1 MKNFRRIDLNHFPN
15 LGIDFKIATMSYLVS
30 LSIFPTDKGESVSP
44 YVSKVI
50 KLIKESGL
58 PYKLTPMATIVET
71 EDISEVFKLM
81 EKAYKILQEEGCN
94 RIYTVMTVDYRKG
107 RSNRM
112 EQKVRSVEEKIGEVN
127 KA

>member
-1 MKNFRRIDLNHFPN
+1 MRFGSPLLHPFGANFI
-15 LGIDFKIATMSYLVS
+15 TMSYLVS

-58 PYKLTPMATIVET
+58 PYKLTPMATIIET
-71 EDISEVFKLM
+71 EDINEVFKIM
-81 EKAYKILQEEGCN
+81 DKAYKLLQEEGCN

-112 EQKVRSVEEKIGEVN
+112 EQKIKSVEKRIGEVD
-127 KA
+127 KI

>member
-1 MKNFRRIDLNHFPN
+1 
-15 LGIDFKIATMSYLVS
+15 MSYLVS

-94 RIYTVMTVDYRKG
+94 RIYTVMTVDYRKD

-112 EQKVRSVEEKIGEVN
+112 EQKIKSVEKRIGEVD
-127 KA
+127 KI

>member
-1 MKNFRRIDLNHFPN
+1 
-15 LGIDFKIATMSYLVS
+15 MSYLVS
-30 LSIFPTDKGESVSP
+30 LSIFPTDKGESVST

-71 EDISEVFKLM
+71 EDISKVFQLM

-107 RSNRM
+107 KSNRM
-112 EQKVRSVEEKIGEVN
+112 EQKVKSVEAKIGEVN

>member
-1 MKNFRRIDLNHFPN
+1 
-15 LGIDFKIATMSYLVS
+15 MSYLVS

-58 PYKLTPMATIVET
+58 PYKLTPMATIIET
-71 EDISEVFKLM
+71 EDINEVFKIM
-81 EKAYKILQEEGCN
+81 DRAYKLLQEEGCN

-112 EQKVRSVEEKIGEVN
+112 EQKIKSVEKRIGEVD
-127 KA
+127 KV

>member
-1 MKNFRRIDLNHFPN
+1 
-15 LGIDFKIATMSYLVS
+15 MSYLVS

-58 PYKLTPMATIVET
+58 PYKLTPMSTIVEV
-71 EDISEVFKLM
+71 EDINEVFKLM
-81 EKAYKILQEEGCN
+81 DKAYKILQEEGCN

-107 RSNRM
+107 KSNRM
-112 EQKVRSVEEKIGEVN
+112 EQKVRSVEQKIGEVN
-127 KA
+127 KV

>member
-1 MKNFRRIDLNHFPN
+1 
-15 LGIDFKIATMSYLVS
+15 MSYLVS

-58 PYKLTPMATIVET
+58 PYKLTPMATIIET
-71 EDISEVFKLM
+71 EDINEVFKIM
-81 EKAYKILQEEGCN
+81 DKAYKLLQEEGCN

-112 EQKVRSVEEKIGEVN
+112 EQKIKSVEKRIGEVD
-127 KA
+127 KI

>member
-1 MKNFRRIDLNHFPN
+1 
-15 LGIDFKIATMSYLVS
+15 MSYLVS
-30 LSIFPTDKGESVSP
+30 LSVFPTDRGESVSP

-58 PYKLTPMATIVET
+58 LYKLTPMATIIET
-71 EDISEVFKLM
+71 EDISEVFELLKR
-81 EKAYKILQEEGCN
+81 AYEILQQESCN

-107 RSNRM
+107 RKNRM
-112 EQKVRSVEEKIGEVN
+112 EQKVRSVERRIGEAE

>member
-1 MKNFRRIDLNHFPN
+1 
-15 LGIDFKIATMSYLVS
+15 MSYLVS
-30 LSIFPTDKGESVSP
+30 LSVFPTDRGESVSE
-44 YVSKVI
+44 YVSEVI

-71 EDISEVFKLM
+71 EDISEVFELLKR
-81 EKAYKILQEEGCN
+81 AYEILQEKGCN

-107 RSNRM
+107 KKNRM
-112 EQKVRSVEEKIGEVN
+112 EQKVRSVERRIGEVE

>member
-1 MKNFRRIDLNHFPN
+1 
-15 LGIDFKIATMSYLVS
+15 MSYLVS
-30 LSIFPTDKGESVSP
+30 LSLFPTDKGESVSK

-58 PYKLTPMATIVET
+58 AYKLTPMATIIET
-71 EDISEVFKLM
+71 EDINEVFKIM
-81 EKAYKILQEEGCN
+81 ERAYKILQEEGCN

-107 RSNRM
+107 KSNRM
-112 EQKVRSVEEKIGEVN
+112 EQKIRSIEEKIGKVE

>member
-1 MKNFRRIDLNHFPN
+1 
-15 LGIDFKIATMSYLVS
+15 MSYLVS

-58 PYKLTPMATIVET
+58 PYKLTPMATIIET
-71 EDISEVFKLM
+71 EDINEVFKIM
-81 EKAYKILQEEGCN
+81 DKAYKILQEEGCN

-112 EQKVRSVEEKIGEVN
+112 EQKIKSVEKRIGEVD
-127 KA
+127 KI

>member
-1 MKNFRRIDLNHFPN
+1 MN
-15 LGIDFKIATMSYLVS
+15 

-58 PYKLTPMATIVET
+58 PYKLTPMATIVEA

-112 EQKVRSVEEKIGEVN
+112 EQKIKSVEKRIGEVD
-127 KA
+127 KI

>member
-1 MKNFRRIDLNHFPN
+1 
-15 LGIDFKIATMSYLVS
+15 MSYLVS

-58 PYKLTPMATIVET
+58 PYKLTPMATIIET
-71 EDISEVFKLM
+71 EDINEVFKIM
-81 EKAYKILQEEGCN
+81 DKAYKLLQEEGCN

-112 EQKVRSVEEKIGEVN
+112 EQKIKSVEKRIGEVD
-127 KA
+127 KV

>member
-1 MKNFRRIDLNHFPN
+1 
-15 LGIDFKIATMSYLVS
+15 MSYLVS

-58 PYKLTPMATIVET
+58 PYKLTSMATIVET
-71 EDISEVFKLM
+71 EDISKVFQLM
-81 EKAYKILQEEGCN
+81 EQAYKILQEEGCN
-94 RIYTVMTVDYRKG
+94 RIYTVMTVDYRKSK
-107 RSNRM
+107 SNRM
-112 EQKVRSVEEKIGEVN
+112 EQKIKSVEAKIGEVN

>member
-1 MKNFRRIDLNHFPN
+1 
-15 LGIDFKIATMSYLVS
+15 MSYLVS

-71 EDISEVFKLM
+71 DDISEVFKLM
-81 EKAYKILQEEGCN
+81 EKAYKILREEGCN

-112 EQKVRSVEEKIGEVN
+112 EQKVRSVEEKIGEV
-127 KA
+127 KKV